1 VTVDRG
7 LCSTFTVVSWN
18 IELGLD
24 LSLAAHELLSTQGLP
39 PADVLLAQELSP
51 GQAVELADFLGWDHH
66 YYAPDRHKKTG
77 QLFGNAVLS
86 PWPLRPLIGAD
97 LEHSAPIQGQQRGVT
112 GAHVLISDQPIAAFS
127 THLETPL
134 LSVRRRLLQVRSLVR
149 AVNASSQSLPT
160 VVGGDF
166 NTASRRSQTA
176 VAGELQSVGLELV
189 TSPMMCSFR
198 RFRREFS
205 LDHIHGRELRSVA
218 SGVAATQASDH
229 DPVWAS
235 LESIDECA
243 INSARHDPEGAS

>member
-1 VTVDRG
+1 MTIDRG
-7 LCSTFTVVSWN
+7 RCSSFTVVSWN

-24 LSLAAHELLSTQGLP
+24 LDLAARELFSTAGLP

-51 GQAVELADFLGWDHH
+51 GQVAELADLLGWEHH
-66 YYAPDRHKKTG
+66 YYAPERHEKTG

-97 LEHSAPIQGQQRGVT
+97 LEQSALIQGQQRGVT

-134 LSVRRRLLQVRSLVR
+134 LSLRRRLLQVRSLIY

-176 VAGELQSVGLELV
+176 VASELQSVGLDLV
-189 TSPMMCSFR
+189 TSPTTCSFR

-205 LDHIHGRELRSVA
+205 LDHIHGRKLRSVA

-229 DPVWAS
+229 DPVWATLKS
-235 LESIDECA
+235 PDACA
-243 INSARHDPEGAS
+243 TRSARHDPELTN